1 MHAVSIPQSEIESNP
16 CSALCLPALA
26 ALAPWLP
33 WLPPATQRPVWIR
46 NIIDGTSTTGDSAVA
61 PTHGLRYQY
70 RCAIAISPT
79 TSVPQARLRIER
91 CVRVR
96 YRYRQT
102 WFACNG
108 EVLAILLTQHIAAS
122 IAIAW
127 RYQYRVCRTA
137 RRKPRRSSSRLRRKR
152 RSRAQRS
159 ASTCATRCSPL
170 TQSAVLL
177 SDHRTGYCA
186 VAVAFFVPPLH
197 HFVS

>member
-70 RCAIAISPT
+70 RRAIAISPA

-91 CVRVR
+91 CVCVR
-96 YRYRQT
+96 YRYRAT
-102 WFACNG
+102 WIACNG
-108 EVLAILLTQHIAAS
+108 EVLAILITQHTAAS
-122 IAIAW
+122 IAI
-127 RYQYRVCRTA
+127 
-137 RRKPRRSSSRLRRKR
+137 S
-152 RSRAQRS
+152 
-159 ASTCATRCSPL
+159 
-170 TQSAVLL
+170 
-177 SDHRTGYCA
+177 
-186 VAVAFFVPPLH
+186 
-197 HFVS
+197 